1 METNELIPSSTLKEL
16 DDYNNKASVAAKTT
30 EILLVEAQKLTA
42 EFNKSGNSIK
52 AINDLIGKH
61 NDLEGKLAKTQSEL
75 SKAHQEI
82 EAIRKKAIET
92 NSKEVELIRESTK
105 ARNENTKAINDN
117 AKSLK
122 DISEEAYNLAKK
134 SNRQLRED
142 HLKLNLAIEATRNRI
157 KELDKSYK
165 DGNVTQQSYLNLKGQ
180 LINTEQIQSKKSK
193 ELGDII
199 KYNNQIIS
207 TSIGSYDNLSAQY
220 SRLKIQINQMSEAE
234 KFNGYTKAELQKQ
247 SEALYEQMSKE
258 QKLTGKHQLDVGKY
272 DLAVKDLTK
281 TLSIIDPRIGMLI
294 TKAQQ
299 ITPLKNAWLKVNN
312 QLTTSLGMS
321 AKAATIMQ
329 AAVLGLVVGGI
340 LLAVSSIKKWYE
352 EERRSRQS
360 FEDLNN
366 VMVRSAESSSNTIV
380 SFESLRRKW
389 NELADDVDAKKR
401 FILENK
407 SAFDTLGVGV
417 NTVTDAENIFVNN
430 TDAVL
435 KAIRLRA
442 EANILAEI
450 ASEKYKESVKKMK
463 ETEERY
469 MNPTFWESLLDN
481 TNALGDGMLTV
492 FDNILGGSRTAKTAT
507 DFAINA
513 SREQFGEAKKA
524 AEEYNKAIDLQL
536 AKEKEAI
543 DLLKTSGIMTSS
555 EAESQRKAAEE
566 RAKSAKKRI
575 EEEAKTASDEKKALQ
590 ELAEFR
596 IEQNAEAYKKE
607 LLDTK
612 LSYEERMTA
621 VNEYENKLGESI
633 LKKRDQQLDNE
644 ELTTSQRILI
654 EEKAQ
659 AELNKISE
667 EGGKYREQ
675 IVKDYVEKQQET
687 ITSSYKERTRRFEA
701 SQEEELSLLAEMLS
715 TGAITQ
721 EEYEKRKTD
730 LTKEHA
736 KERFDAEVESLRAI
750 LDIAGISAEERSNIE
765 KQILDAELAYNRSIN
780 SQKIKEQ
787 EDYAKKMVDI
797 EKNMSD
803 ERKKLVDDLYKQSFE
818 LMNTIFEAQ
827 TERNM
832 QKLDKEREDN
842 DKWREEE
849 FEKIERLEESGAIS
863 KEQADAR
870 KAAVDYQAQE
880 REEEI
885 EQKQKQLQIDQ
896 AKREK
901 AIKLLQI
908 GIETAQAV
916 ARIKAATSIGI
927 MSAMATSP
935 LTGGLPWSATIT
947 AAGASNI
954 ALTIASGAVQAAIIA
969 AQEIPAYKHGTD
981 SHKGGP
987 AIVGD
992 GGRAEMVITPSGEIY
1007 KTPSVP
1013 TLMNLPKE
1021 TMVLPDFQ
1029 KALYAMSFTPLAR
1042 KSDEG
1047 TTIFESVKQIEAMK
1061 ENTKETIKMHNS
1073 VSRGL
1078 EAVQREVIKG
1088 NNSFVRSS
1096 KLSKRKNRS

>member
-105 ARNENTKAINDN
+105 ARNENTKSIDDN

-122 DISEEAYNLAKK
+122 DISEKAFKMASDNIDKNRKNLVGLQ
-134 SNRQLRED
+134 NE
-142 HLKLNLAIEATRNRI
+142 LKR
-157 KELDKSYK
+157 
-165 DGNVTQQSYLNLKGQ
+165 TQGNLKRLEEQ
-180 LINTEQIQSKKSK
+180 YSKNLVSEKEYIARKSDLIGKEQEQKAVVKTLS
-193 ELGDII
+193 DTI
-199 KYNNQIIS
+199 KYENQIIS
-207 TSIGSYDNLSAQY
+207 TTIGSYDNLSAQY

-234 KFNGYTKAELQKQ
+234 KYNGYTKAELQKQ

-299 ITPLKNAWLKVNN
+299 ITPLKNAWLKINDK
-312 QLTTSLGMS
+312 LITSLGMS

-329 AAVLGLVVGGI
+329 AAVLGLVVGGV
-340 LLAVSSIKKWYE
+340 LLAVSAIKKWYE

-366 VMVRSAESSSNTIV
+366 VMARSAESSSNTIV

-463 ETEERY
+463 ETEDRY
-469 MNPTFWESLLDN
+469 MNPTFLESLLDN

-507 DFAINA
+507 DFAIDA
-513 SREQFGEAKKA
+513 SREQFSEAKKA

-575 EEEAKTASDEKKALQ
+575 EEEAKTATDDKKALQ

-596 IEQNAEAYKKE
+596 INQNVESLKKE
-607 LLDTK
+607 LSDTK

-621 VNEYENKLGESI
+621 INEYENKLGEAI

-644 ELTTSQRILI
+644 KLTASQRTLI

-687 ITSSYKERTRRFEA
+687 ITNSYEERTRRFEA

-721 EEYEKRKTD
+721 EEYEKRRTD
-730 LTKEHA
+730 LTKEYA

-870 KAAVDYQAQE
+870 KAAVDYQALE

-916 ARIKAATSIGI
+916 ARIKAATSVGI

-954 ALTIASGAVQAAIIA
+954 ALTIASGAAQAAIIA

-1013 TLMNLPKE
+1013 TLMNFPKE

-1029 KALYAMSFTPLAR
+1029 KALYAMSSTPLAR

-1047 TTIFESVKQIEAMK
+1047 TTIFESVKQLNAL
-1061 ENTKETIKMHNS
+1061 ENNKKAVEHMDRNM
-1073 VSRGL
+1073 SRGL
-1078 EAVQREVIKG
+1078 EAVQRSIIKLDK
-1088 NNSFVRSS
+1088 NSSIHPRI
-1096 KLSKRKNRS
+1096 SKRNE